1 MKVKQN
7 KAQLNINFLINC
19 KNFGVFQK
27 FTVYLLKVN
36 KKDMYRIKKKL

>member
-7 KAQLNINFLINC
+7 KVQLNINFLINC

-36 KKDMYRIKKKL
+36 KKDMYRIKKEL